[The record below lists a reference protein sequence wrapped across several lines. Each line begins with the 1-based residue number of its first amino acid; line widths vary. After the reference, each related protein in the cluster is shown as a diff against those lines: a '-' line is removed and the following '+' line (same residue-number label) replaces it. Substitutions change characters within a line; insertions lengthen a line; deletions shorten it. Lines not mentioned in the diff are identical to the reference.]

1 MSLDRTGRGMP
12 AWVCDS
18 CGRPAAICRGSIWVR
33 VRMSVEVAQ
42 PSGSV
47 VARLHGAFNVV
58 AGLWPLLHRRSFE
71 AVFGPKQDYWL
82 ASTVALLLA
91 GNGTVQ
97 LMAASTPHGLASAR
111 RIGAET
117 ALALAS
123 VDLVNVARGRISR
136 TYLFDA
142 AVELGWL
149 WVWARQ
155 RSIARPSWSESLCL
169 GWSPQVLRVAVV
181 QSMFPMMCS
190 TCRTIAI

>member
-1 MSLDRTGRGMP
+1 
-12 AWVCDS
+12 
-18 CGRPAAICRGSIWVR
+18 
-33 VRMSVEVAQ
+33 
-42 PSGSV
+42 V
-47 VARLHGAFNVV
+47 VARLHGAFNVA

-111 RIGAET
+111 RVGAAT
-117 ALALAS
+117 AVALAS
-123 VDLVNVARGRISR
+123 VDLVNVGRGRISR
-136 TYLFDA
+136 TYLLDA

-155 RSIARPSWSESLCL
+155 RSIVPTSLE
-169 GWSPQVLRVAVV
+169 
-181 QSMFPMMCS
+181 
-190 TCRTIAI
+190 